1 MKEAKHTGPGTL
13 EELVGSILIDVSGST
28 EYKRFQKMYSRDR
41 IAFAYDVM
49 PEVAQTLAPYQE
61 EILGLFDEGHTR
73 VAVKGPHGLGK
84 TFLAAILVHHA
95 ILTAE
100 EDAKVPTTASAWR
113 QLEKYLW
120 PEIRKLEKYIAWHV
134 VGRPSYDRNTE
145 FFQLS
150 IKLQDRGV
158 EAFAL
163 ASDDHTTLEGAHAK
177 RILFVF
183 DEAKTIP
190 APTWDALE
198 GAFSSEGM
206 DDVHEALA
214 FAISTPGDPAGRFY
228 DIHMRAPGYDDWT
241 VRHVTIDEAIDAGRI
256 SGHWVEQR
264 RKQWGEES
272 SVFQN
277 RVLGEFSDNS
287 DEGVIPLSWI
297 RGAVKRWKADES
309 VGLAQGVR
317 YAGVDV
323 ARMGQDSTVIALR
336 AAFTIKTINTFRKHR
351 TTETAGN
358 IVNLCKDHIVNI
370 EMDGLGAAVYDM
382 LREQGFPNVRP
393 IHPNAST
400 WMRDKSGEL
409 SFLNTRAAMWW
420 NMRELLDPD
429 NGIGVK
435 LPPHDLMIGDLAAP
449 QWSTT
454 STGKIKIEAKKDLK
468 KRIGRSPDAG
478 DAVCLAFWNSAKG
491 GGIVI

>member
-1 MKEAKHTGPGTL
+1 MLNQKEGPSTL
-13 EELVGSILIDVSGST
+13 EELVQSVHIDISGSS
-28 EYKRFQKMYSRDR
+28 EYKRFQRTYSRDR
-41 IAFAYDVM
+41 IAFVYDVM
-49 PEVAQTLAPYQE
+49 PEAAKSLAFYQE
-61 EILGLFDEGHTR
+61 EMLGEFDNGVTR
-73 VAVKGPHGLGK
+73 LAVRGPHGLGK
-84 TFLAAILVHHA
+84 TFVAAILVHHG

-120 PEIRKLEKYIAWHV
+120 PEIRKLERYIAWHV
-134 VGRPSYDRNTE
+134 VGRPAYNRVTE

-150 IKLQDRGV
+150 IKLIDRGV

-198 GAFSSEGM
+198 GAFSSEGL
-206 DDVHEALA
+206 DEEYEALA

-228 DIHMRAPGYDDWT
+228 DIHSGAPGYDDWT
-241 VRHVTIDEAIDAGRI
+241 TKHVTVDDAIKAGRI
-256 SGHWVEQR
+256 SGYWVEQR

-272 SVFQN
+272 AVFQN

-287 DEGVIPLSWI
+287 DEGMIPLSWI
-297 RGAVKRWKADES
+297 RKAIERWKNTENVLGQTGTS
-309 VGLAQGVR
+309 

-323 ARMGQDSTVIALR
+323 ARMGQDVTVLALR
-336 AAFTIKTINTFRKHR
+336 TAFTLKTIYEFRKSR
-351 TTETAGN
+351 TTETAGR
-358 IVNLCKDHIVNI
+358 ITTLCKDHIVNI

-382 LREQGFPNVRP
+382 LRENGFPNVRP
-393 IHPNAST
+393 VHPNGKT
-400 WMRDKSGEL
+400 WMRDRSGEL
-409 SFLNTRAAMWW
+409 EFLNVRAAMWW
-420 NMRELLDPD
+420 YMRELLDPD
-429 NGIGVK
+429 NGYDMR
-435 LPPHDLMIGDLAAP
+435 LPPHALMMSDLSAP
-449 QWSTT
+449 VWEQT
-454 STGKIKIEAKKDLK
+454 STGKIKLESKLDLR
-468 KRIGRSPDAG
+468 KRIGRSTDVG
-478 DAVCLAFWNSAKG
+478 DAVCLSFWQTSRG